1 MKQRFNIKN
10 SVSRAALALLS
21 GASLLASHAA
31 PARAQ
36 ATFYASTRRQIRA
49 CVLTYNSNL
58 RNPVPYLFYVM
69 DSRPDLKPGGWDI
82 INPLAPSTIT
92 GEVYNRWK
100 ARAAA
105 DPAFQGGTPE
115 SQSFRLNGPLTKN
128 MGAYWEFNLD
138 KGSDDDLKQFDIA
151 LLAFNSNIAF
161 NQAERERLRRF
172 VDGGGTLWIENENG
186 SAVSPNAPLFFN
198 YTSTSS
204 GPANL
209 PSQQHH
215 PLFSFPNA
223 FSAGEVYSLMNG
235 GAAAFKPNV
244 RGHKSDA
251 AYLSPLVYAGG
262 PGTNM
267 ALSAGDYGAGHLVI
281 SSAQIAANAAN
292 AGGYTAFA
300 ANSGAVSGNV
310 LQLASVNCLRFAYNV
325 LAWTTASPTQGG
337 NARRTFS
344 TGERVGTGLGIK
356 WYAPTDKSTST
367 PTGSP
372 VIFKGVVFWGD
383 SAGVLHAYDRDPIQ
397 VLYGNGTDDGI
408 PDFAFGTPYDEIWR
422 SDRLGTRLSTP
433 TVVSGR
439 DASGAPYDRVA
450 VTNEI
455 GITYLFDAFPNNP
468 LSRPS
473 PFPVKGGTNFPFN
486 AVNPANG
493 FPFAIPAPAYSEGV
507 LFAVVPAQSSAGND
521 VWRVIAVSPATGQN
535 VFGNGT
541 FAPLPTLVSG
551 AQGLNGFPEPIG
563 PITVGYVHDDAT
575 GAQDKMIYVPTTAP
589 AQATIPISAVASL
602 WFSTKNEPLER
613 VPGNSG
619 GAIPYIYFQP
629 QGERKFAPWNLTP
642 SQQGVDIMPHVY
654 VHHQNGNDV
663 QLAYNSDFIVT
674 YEGGTGAQHTIRV
687 AIKDDAA
694 RPIITD
700 PSDEVYADYTLN
712 WSGADLPNSTGTDTV
727 LTKGDMTRFSTQRS
741 FPVIGPTVNGTP
753 APTTLTGGAALS
765 PQDYLTF
772 NTLIAGATGRTYA
785 VHEQYN
791 IGNATTPK
799 TRSKTVAIGTEVAW
813 MFSPYE
819 NGLAAGVGW
828 DSRLVNSDDS
838 CGASAGGKV
847 TGFQPVGSPA
857 VSNGTTYVVG
867 NANVG
872 GVGAV
877 VVLAL
882 RSNPPMSFSIGTP
895 IPSGAAVVVEQ
906 INLNTSTQ
914 NNPAYNRMT
923 EGQNFSMDRD
933 SGTFTIFDSRQG
945 NADVINTAL
954 PMHIEMTVAGTK
966 TTYDLPDPNSPGYN
980 GVGPLDNLS
989 WFMVIPKNSQFANN
1003 PQLGLRGASPTSGPS
1018 VIGDMLY
1025 FGTDKGHAVA
1035 VDLRGSGGAQHFGAV
1050 GNAPN
1055 VTPRFR
1061 VLKDGLLDGGV
1072 VLEPPTGTE
1081 RTLVLGNASG
1091 ISAMDARPTLI
1102 ADNNRLLEVD
1112 YGCNAIWSLDA
1123 TLSYF
1128 PAGSDTFAKGTAT
1141 ARTGF
1146 ARPGVT
1152 HRLGLD
1158 QFFVSDTNNNR
1169 IVLTDRGGTVLWEL
1183 HNFNN
1188 DLGVLPPGYPLTL
1201 NGPSDIQTVT
1211 EYNVSGTITADDGT
1225 QVTYN
1230 AATLYHYFIAD
1241 SGNYRAI
1248 EIVDGYDQNGNTV
1261 KASNGANLF
1270 HQIAFTT
1277 RSLSEQKARYHYR
1290 TIQQFAD
1297 ASGNLYMVAAVDN
1310 VSRGTND
1317 PLAQGLGSSNIS
1329 QDTSGG
1335 AIAVFRRN
1343 PPAPARDGSVSAII
1357 TSLLLPD
1364 GTRQKI
1370 SNPVWFKQTIAPDYA
1385 KPTQLATHY
1394 LLADDNGCYDI
1405 QPVTGG
1411 IAKVYW
1417 MLSAKKY
1424 FDLTGRPLQPAS
1436 IQRLTQADP
1445 LQDASGNIL
1454 QWIPRFLITNRY
1466 DGPDNV
1472 ANQFGLGT
1480 NRVSQ
1485 IHGEVFEIKGV
1496 DFFKSG
1502 GYQNLYASNT
1512 KGAGIVMNDNSSIVW
1527 VCPYE
1532 TSVQVA
1538 ENGKFVKVIQKSI
1551 GSADGATKTYLLQQ
1565 PSFAERPY

>member
-10 SVSRAALALLS
+10 SVSRAALVLVA
-21 GASLLASHAA
+21 GASLLAGYAA
-31 PARAQ
+31 PAHAQ
-36 ATFYASTRRQIRA
+36 ATFYASTRRQVKA
-49 CVLTYNSNL
+49 CVLTFDPNL
-58 RNPVPYLFYVM
+58 HPKYQSAPVPFLFYVM

-100 ARAAA
+100 GRAAA
-105 DPAFQGGTPE
+105 DPAFQGGTAE

-138 KGSDDDLKQFDIA
+138 KGSDDDIKQFDIA
-151 LLAFNSNIAF
+151 LLSFSNNFAF

-186 SAVSPNAPLFFN
+186 STVSPNAPLFFN
-198 YTSTSS
+198 YTATSS

-215 PLFSFPNA
+215 PLFSFPNT

-281 SSAQIAANAAN
+281 SSAPIAVNAAN
-292 AGGYTAFA
+292 AGGFGVYG

-337 NARRTFS
+337 NTRRTFS

-356 WYAPTDKSTST
+356 WYAPTPGTLA
-367 PTGSP
+367 TGSP

-383 SAGVLHAYDRDPIQ
+383 SAGILHAYDRDPIQ
-397 VLYGNGTDDGI
+397 VLYGNSTDDGI
-408 PDFAFGTPYDEIWR
+408 PDFAFGTPYDEIWH
-422 SDRLGTRLSTP
+422 SDKLGARLSTP

-439 DASGAPYDRVA
+439 DSSGAPYDRVA
-450 VTNEI
+450 VMNNN

-468 LSRPS
+468 LNPPS
-473 PFPVKGGTNFPFN
+473 PITVKGPTNLPIQNTLFPL
-486 AVNPANG
+486 
-493 FPFAIPAPAYSEGV
+493 PAPAYSEGV
-507 LFAVVPAQSSAGND
+507 LFTLVPAFGSTGTNP
-521 VWRVIAVSPATGQN
+521 WRVAAVSAATGASIFEPSSYGPP
-535 VFGNGT
+535 V
-541 FAPLPTLVSG
+541 APAPSLANST
-551 AQGLNGFPEPIG
+551 GLDGFPEPIG

-575 GAQDKMIYVPTTAP
+575 GAQDKMIYVPTLPQQVNGIQVGIMA
-589 AQATIPISAVASL
+589 AV
-602 WFSTKNEPLER
+602 WFGSKNEPLER
-613 VPGNSG
+613 MTGNSG
-619 GAIPYIYFQP
+619 GLVPRVFFQP

-642 SQQGVDIMPHVY
+642 SQQGLDIMPHVY
-654 VHHQNGNDV
+654 LHPQNGLDI
-663 QLAYNSDFIVT
+663 QLAYNTDYTVT
-674 YEGGTGAQHTIRV
+674 YEGGNGAPHTIRV
-687 AIKDDAA
+687 AVNEALIKD
-694 RPIITD
+694 
-700 PSDEVYADYTLN
+700 PSYEVFADYTLN

-727 LTKGDMTRFSTQRS
+727 MAVGDMTRFSTQRS
-741 FPVIGPTVNGTP
+741 FPVIGPTIKGTL
-753 APTTLTGGAALS
+753 ASTTLTGGAALS
-765 PQDYLTF
+765 PQDYLIF

-791 IGNATTPK
+791 IGNATSGK
-799 TRSKTVAIGTEVAW
+799 TRSRTVSIGTEVAW
-813 MFSPYE
+813 MFAPYE
-819 NGLAAGVGW
+819 NGLAAGIGW
-828 DSRLVNSDDS
+828 EARLVNNDTT
-838 CGASAGGKV
+838 CWNAIGGYV
-847 TGFQPVGSPA
+847 TGFTPVGSPA

-867 NANVG
+867 TANVNNIP
-872 GVGAV
+872 AV

-895 IPSGAAVVVEQ
+895 IPSGASVVVEQ
-906 INLNTSTQ
+906 ININQPNGNS
-914 NNPAYNRMT
+914 PVYNRLT

-966 TTYDLPDPNSPGYN
+966 TTYDLPDPNAPGYN

-989 WFMVIPKNSQFANN
+989 WFMAIPRTSQISNN
-1003 PQLGLRGASPTSGPS
+1003 TQLGLQGATPTSGPS

-1025 FGTDKGHAVA
+1025 FGTTSGHVVA

-1050 GNAPN
+1050 GTPPN

-1061 VLKDGLLDGGV
+1061 VLKDGLLDGGTI
-1072 VLEPPTGTE
+1072 LEPPTGTE

-1091 ISAMDARPTLI
+1091 IAAMDARPTLI

-1128 PAGSDTFAKGTAT
+1128 PAGSDTFAKGTASV
-1141 ARTGF
+1141 RTGF

-1158 QFFVSDTNNNR
+1158 QFFVADTNNNR
-1169 IVLTDRGGTVLWEL
+1169 IVLTDRGGTTLWEL
-1183 HNFNN
+1183 HDFNN

-1201 NGPSDIQTVT
+1201 SGPSDVQTVT

-1225 QVTYN
+1225 RVTYN

-1248 EIVDGYDQNGNTV
+1248 EIVDGYDQNGDPV
-1261 KASNGANLF
+1261 KASNGAALF

-1297 ASGNLYMVAAVDN
+1297 DKGSLFMVAAVDN

-1335 AIAVFRRN
+1335 AIVVFRRN
-1343 PPAPARDGSVSAII
+1343 PPAPARDGSVTAII

-1370 SNPVWFKQTIAPDYA
+1370 SNPVWFKETPAPNYSDQTKIVP
-1385 KPTQLATHY
+1385 HY

-1405 QPVTGG
+1405 QPIAGV
-1411 IAKVYW
+1411 AKVYW

-1445 LQDASGNIL
+1445 LQDASGNIA

-1472 ANQFGLGT
+1472 ADQFGLGR
-1480 NRVSQ
+1480 NKVSQ

-1496 DFFKSG
+1496 DFFKPS
-1502 GYQNLYASNT
+1502 GYQNLYASNN
-1512 KGAGIVMNDNSSIVW
+1512 KGPGIVMNNNSSIVW

-1532 TSVQVA
+1532 NAVQVL
-1538 ENGKFVKVIQKSI
+1538 ENGKFVKVIQKTI
-1551 GSADGATKTYLLQQ
+1551 GSDDGATRTYLLQQ